1 MNGMPIWR
9 NWVKFK
15 TNVASY
21 LTILE
26 ASVSHNYKKKCF
38 SSTLEL
44 FLRRTS
50 DEIEENNATKN
61 T

>member
-1 MNGMPIWR
+1 MARLGKIQNKCR
-9 NWVKFK
+9 VVFNH
-15 TNVASY
+15 
-21 LTILE
+21 ILE
-26 ASVSHNYKKKCF
+26 ASVSHNYKKKKCF

-50 DEIEENNATKN
+50 DEIEENNASKN